1 MSAKTALDRSDGTR
15 ELELVITNTTNEN
28 QPIEF
33 TIDRRK
39 DLMRDPQNYDVV
51 VDRFFIPSDQI
62 APLKE
67 SGASAGH
74 AWSNQSVGVAYDG
87 NFFDPEEN
95 THQNQMSTTV
105 IDPFASKSIDEIIES
120 VNIGIQKTWYDY
132 HYDAAIDT
140 SYGLHRKSRSTGI
153 DTSTVSKT
161 QTMLDTQATFMN
173 DSDSGVLG
181 FYNNADTIDNTIES
195 EVQGHVGFKLVISN
209 FNVPDN
215 PLTTFA
221 NKFNFYLTAPQNSG
235 NIYTTKTC
243 LLAQNVSIGKGDTI
257 SNIEFAEHHTDV
269 LKNDK
274 IRNGYFRPVTLFDDL
289 LENVAKVLDGSAD
302 EYKWRLNIVPVM
314 NFPAQTYDTTQTQ
327 QFTYDVHFTKLPRYR
342 GTLGWTNQD
351 SHVNMFSPIY
361 TNHLANMAYPFRP
374 PYFSID
380 KTSESQS
387 KITFNYS
394 TAWNW
399 TGFQIVMTP
408 GLASLLGFAH
418 SALQNDTSGVG
429 WRVIDQPPV
438 NFEFYTDVFSTVDTE
453 SNSIFKN
460 TNTITQPHTTANQIH
475 DLWKFVWTTTLPVDG
490 QIQGSSQTVENM
502 ILTDFLAEKY
512 VSDFYTYNLT
522 GYPSR
527 RFRMTSQVGISSFS
541 IRLMLQRSDGSSERV
556 FMSPGKNANLKLLF
570 VPTLGE
576 IRPSVS
582 GVGGDR

>member
-28 QPIEF
+28 QPVEF

-39 DLMRDPQNYDVV
+39 DLMKDPQNYDVV

-67 SGASAGH
+67 SGATSGH
-74 AWSNQSVGVAYDG
+74 AWSNQSVGVSYDG
-87 NFFDPEEN
+87 NFFDPNEN
-95 THQNQMSTTV
+95 THQNQIAST
-105 IDPFASKSIDEIIES
+105 IIQPFASKSIDQIIES
-120 VNIGIQKTWYDY
+120 VNVGIQKSWYDY
-132 HYDAAIDT
+132 HYDAAIDF
-140 SYGLHRKSRSTGI
+140 SHELRRKSRSTGI
-153 DTSTVSKT
+153 QTSTVSKT
-161 QTMLDTQATFMN
+161 QTMLNTQTTFMN
-173 DSDSGVLG
+173 DNDAGG
-181 FYNNADTIDNTIES
+181 PWFYDNAGTIDNTIQS

-209 FNVPDN
+209 FNVPNN

-221 NKFNFYLTAPQNSG
+221 NKFNFYLSSPKSTNNAFQ
-235 NIYTTKTC
+235 TKVC
-243 LLAQNVSIGKGDTI
+243 LLAQNVSIGKGDVI

-269 LKNDK
+269 LKNCK
-274 IRNGYFRPVTLFDDL
+274 IRNGYFRPVTLFDDM
-289 LENVAKVLDGSAD
+289 LENCAKNLNGSAD
-302 EYKWRLNIVPVM
+302 EDKWRLNIVPVM
-314 NFPAQTYDTTQTQ
+314 NMIGQDYDTTQTQ
-327 QFTYDVHFTKLPRYR
+327 QFTYDAHFTKLPRYR

-351 SHVNMFSPIY
+351 AHVGITSPIY
-361 TNHLANMAYPFRP
+361 TNHLANLVYPIRP

-418 SALQNDTSGVG
+418 TGLQNDTSGVG
-429 WRVIDQPPV
+429 WRVVDQPPLDFNYYNDLWDPV
-438 NFEFYTDVFSTVDTE
+438 GLGTD
-453 SNSIFKN
+453 SIFKN

-490 QIQGSSQTVENM
+490 QIQGTSQTVENM

-541 IRLMLQRSDGSSERV
+541 IRLMLQRSDGSTERV

-570 VPTLGE
+570 IPTLGP
-576 IRPSVS
+576 IRPSTVI
-582 GVGGDR
+582 GDDR